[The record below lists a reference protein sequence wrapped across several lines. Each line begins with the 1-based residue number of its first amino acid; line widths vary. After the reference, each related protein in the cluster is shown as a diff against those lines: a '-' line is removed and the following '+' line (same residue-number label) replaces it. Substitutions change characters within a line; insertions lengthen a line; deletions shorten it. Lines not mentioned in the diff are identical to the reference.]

1 MGLYGFKQR
10 FVPKIKARTKHHTI
24 RARRVNEDEPGDTM
38 HLYYA
43 LRTKQCE
50 LIARPTCTKVGLV
63 YVPTPIAFLI
73 DDEPLDRDEK
83 ETLAVCD
90 GFDSFAD
97 MMQFWEGRRF
107 PFEGKI
113 YHWNPAEVA

>member
-1 MGLYGFKQR
+1 MGLYGFKKR
-10 FVPKIKARTKHHTI
+10 FVSKIKARTKHHTI
-24 RARRVNEDEPGDTM
+24 RARRANEDEPGDRM
-38 HLYYA
+38 HLYYG

-63 YVPTPIAFLI
+63 WVPDVHVFLI
-73 DDEPLDRDEK
+73 EGEPLDRDEK

-90 GFDSFAD
+90 GFDSFAE
-97 MMQFWEGRRF
+97 MMQFWEGRF

-113 YHWNPAEVA
+113 YHWNPLEVV